1 MGVVGLIATTL
12 FAVVGWILVGRVSGA
27 LLTTFEPMS
36 EVVVNISDTIGASQ
50 RLVSRTT
57 EALTSIEGATRSTA
71 STVESVNEILGETA
85 ALAGGEIADS
95 LDSAVGSLPGVIS
108 TARVVDRTMRTLSL
122 LGVDYDPDQPLDE
135 SLAELEASLRP
146 VPDQIRDQAE
156 LLEDARSDIDLI
168 VSDAGELA
176 AVLLRARV
184 ELRGVEQVLADVAA
198 NAADAS
204 AGVQAIESDL
214 DTYETAARALMLLA
228 TIALLVAAATPLVIG
243 IQHMRDSG
251 ERT

>member
-1 MGVVGLIATTL
+1 MIATIL
-12 FAVVGWILVGRVSGA
+12 FGVVGWILVGRVSAA

-50 RLVSRTT
+50 RLVSMTT

-71 STVESVNEILGETA
+71 STVESVNEVLGETA

-95 LDSAVGSLPGVIS
+95 LDSAIGTLPGVIA

-122 LGVDYDPDQPLDE
+122 LGVDYDPDEPLDDT
-135 SLAELEASLRP
+135 LAELETSLRP
-146 VPDQIRDQAE
+146 VPNQIRDQAA
-156 LLEDARSDIDLI
+156 LLEDVRSDIDLI

-184 ELRGVEQVLADVAA
+184 ELRGVEQVLADVADD
-198 NAADAS
+198 AADAS
-204 AGVQAIESDL
+204 TGVQAIESDL
-214 DTYETAARALMLLA
+214 DAYETAARALVLLA

-243 IQHMRDSG
+243 IHQVRDSG
-251 ERT
+251 GGT